1 MVRVLEVR
9 RTIKPVEPR
18 RERPVSAATRRFQ
31 RRSRLLRRPHVV
43 RTLARVHFGIL
54 RTQEPAPLANHL
66 ADHVLAGA
74 ARRFRVERVAPAP
87 ERIRIQRGQLP
98 VVVEH
103 LLEVRHRPRG
113 IHGVAVE
120 TAAHLVEEAADGHR
134 VERPAHHLLHRRTAC
149 IHQEPRIWRR
159 RELGRTAEA
168 AVGGIGHAQQRA
180 AHLLRRVRV
189 SKRLGISRRARR
201 RQRHL
206 PPHDVGDAL
215 RLLRHAGAVGLPCA
229 VHRAHQV
236 DERRPPERRLR
247 REVRPAE
254 EGLERLRIKEHV
266 ERPAAARTPLGELR
280 EHLARGHHEF
290 VHVRALLSVH
300 LHRNARLV
308 QHPGRHHAL
317 EALALHHVAP
327 VARAVAN
334 RDEER
339 HLPATRLGDGLRPP
353 RPPVD
358 RVVRMLQEVGAL
370 GAGQAV
376 GGAIRVS
383 GNPGSGG
390 VGRMRVV
397 FHGAKAR
404 RADRSKEP
412 P

>member
-9 RTIKPVEPR
+9 RAIEPVEPR

-54 RTQEPAPLANHL
+54 RTQEPAALAHHL

-74 ARRFRVERVAPAP
+74 PRRFRMERVAPAP
-87 ERIRIQRGQLP
+87 ECIGIQRGQLP
-98 VVVEH
+98 VVIEH

-120 TAAHLVEEAADGHR
+120 PAAHLVEEAARGHR
-134 VERPAHHLLHRRTAC
+134 IERPAHHLLHRRAAR
-149 IHQEPRIWRR
+149 IHQEAGVRRR
-159 RELGRTAEA
+159 RELGCTAEA

-180 AHLLRRVRV
+180 AHLLRRVRA
-189 SKRLGISRRARR
+189 SKGRGIIHGTRH

-206 PPHDVGDAL
+206 PPHDVCNAL
-215 RLLRHAGAVGLPCA
+215 RLLRHAGAIGLPRA

-236 DERRPPERRLR
+236 DERRPTERRLR

-254 EGLERLRIKEHV
+254 ERLERLRIEEHV

-290 VHVRALLSVH
+290 VHVRPLLAIH

-308 QHPGRHHAL
+308 QDAGRHHAL

-327 VARAVAN
+327 VAGAVAN
-334 RDEER
+334 GHEER
-339 HLPATRLGDGLRPP
+339 HLPATRLGDGLRTP

-358 RVVRMLQEVGAL
+358 RVVRMLQQVRAL

-376 GGAIRVS
+376 GGAVRMS

-390 VGRMRVV
+390 MGRVRVV

-404 RADRSKEP
+404 RADRSEEP